1 MDHQSARNTRVRL
14 TAIVIAAIMTATTC
28 LAGWAITDNCS
39 YAYAAETEAPAK
51 NGAEAPAKNAAETE
65 ASSKNAAE
73 APAKITGLKLEVTG
87 HPAATLTWD
96 KSDCDG
102 YKVYRG
108 SKAIARVKAGDADDL
123 VTYTDEELEPGA
135 SCTYLVRLYKIVNG
149 EEVCGAYSS
158 AMKIV
163 EGYTYETAACC

>member
-1 MDHQSARNTRVRL
+1 MDHQSARSTRVRL

-28 LAGWAITDNCS
+28 LAGWTITDNCS
-39 YAYAAETEAPAK
+39 YTYAAEASAK
-51 NGAEAPAKNAAETE
+51 NTT
-65 ASSKNAAE
+65 E
-73 APAKITGLKLEVTG
+73 APAKITGLKLEVTS
-87 HPAATLTWD
+87 HPAATLT
-96 KSDCDG
+96 
-102 YKVYRG
+102 G

-135 SCTYLVRLYKIVNG
+135 SCTYLVRPYKIVNG

>member
-28 LAGWAITDNCS
+28 LAGWTITDNCS
-39 YAYAAETEAPAK
+39 YTYAAEASAK
-51 NGAEAPAKNAAETE
+51 NTT
-65 ASSKNAAE
+65 E
-73 APAKITGLKLEVTG
+73 APAKITGLKLEVTS